1 MLENLNVLYL
11 EDEPI
16 VAMDTGAHLEDLG
29 FRSVEIAYRLATA
42 VDLAKAQKFDLA
54 ILDINVDRGQTSL
67 DLGAELAAKG
77 TRVIFA
83 SGNGCDAS
91 DLRAKGFEFLDK
103 PFSLA
108 GLTTK
113 LRAVAAA

>member
-1 MLENLNVLYL
+1 VLESLNVLYL

-29 FRSVEIAYRLATA
+29 FNKVEIAYRLGTA
-42 VDLAKAQKFDLA
+42 VELANAQKFDLA

-67 DLGAELAAKG
+67 ALGAELAAKG

-83 SGNGCDAS
+83 SGNGCDAG

-103 PFSLA
+103 PFSLG

-113 LRAVAAA
+113 LKDVVAA